1 MTKTRIMTS
10 TLGIAVL
17 LMLLWVAFAVFLAPS
32 ARAANMPRKVWIG
45 GDSMAYQLRPTLEA
59 KLRTQGVAAVPWLC
73 KSSSGIVRT
82 DFMNWPNA
90 ARAQMTK
97 HKPNVTVFMIGTN
110 DHQPITA
117 KGKEYPFGTA
127 GWKGVYRTRVAAI
140 MKSMLSNGA
149 GQVYWIGMPIMSSSS
164 FGGAMKVLNRIYRA
178 EAAKRA
184 GDVTYIDAWKLFS
197 NSGGAYVSSWRASDG
212 IHFSISGVERLADAI
227 VAQMKRG
234 R

>member
-1 MTKTRIMTS
+1 MTKTRTV
-10 TLGIAVL
+10 TAVL
-17 LMLLWVAFAVFLAPS
+17 GLAVVLTMFWAAFAVFLAPS
-32 ARAANMPRKVWIG
+32 ARAAGMPRKAWIG

-90 ARAQMTK
+90 ARTQMAK
-97 HKPNVTVFMIGTN
+97 HTPEVTVFMIGTN

-117 KGKEYPFGTA
+117 KGKVYPFGTA
-127 GWKGVYRTRVAAI
+127 GWKGIYRTRVAAI

-149 GQVYWIGMPIMSSSS
+149 ERVYWIGMPIMGSSS
-164 FGGAMKVLNRIYRA
+164 FGGAMKTLNSIYRS
-178 EAAKRA
+178 EASRR
-184 GDVTYIDAWKLFS
+184 GGHVTYVDAWKLFS
-197 NSGGAYVSSWRASDG
+197 SSGGGYVSSWRASDG
-212 IHFSISGVERLADAI
+212 IHFSMAGVERLADVI
-227 VAQMKRG
+227 VAQMRNG

>member
-1 MTKTRIMTS
+1 MTS
-10 TLGIAVL
+10 ALGLTVPTIRLCVAFVVL
-17 LMLLWVAFAVFLAPS
+17 LAAAMAAVAPDAQ
-32 ARAANMPRKVWIG
+32 AAKMPRKVWIG

-90 ARAQMTK
+90 ARAQMTR

-110 DHQPITA
+110 DHQPIAA
-117 KGKEYPFGTA
+117 KGKEYQFGTS
-127 GWKGVYRTRVAAI
+127 GWKSIYRTRVAAI
-140 MKSMLSNGA
+140 TKSMLSNGA
-149 GQVYWIGMPIMSSSS
+149 EQVYWIGMPIMSSSS

-197 NSGGAYVSSWRASDG
+197 DSGGSYVSSWRASDG
-212 IHFSISGVERLADAI
+212 IHFSMSGVERLADAI
-227 VAQMKRG
+227 VAQMK
-234 R
+234 